1 MSVVSP
7 RYAWKVWGHLHT
19 VVDRA
24 RREGGEPHAHASR
37 ACPKPEDVQTNP
49 RNKHSG
55 PKIIKNRPQQFPLSA
70 LSMYAWMAFLAFV
83 QRSAMAW
90 PGLAGPRT
98 EDRGPTEVSVRA
110 EMMVK
115 RNNLLHLV
123 ITWNTPGCSLCERVC
138 RGSACL
144 NIGPKTGL

>member
-24 RREGGEPHAHASR
+24 RREGGEPHAHSSR

-55 PKIIKNRPQQFPLSA
+55 PKIIKIWPQQFPLSA

-83 QRSAMAW
+83 QRSAMAS

-110 EMMVK
+110 EIMVK
-115 RNNLLHLV
+115 RNNLLRLV